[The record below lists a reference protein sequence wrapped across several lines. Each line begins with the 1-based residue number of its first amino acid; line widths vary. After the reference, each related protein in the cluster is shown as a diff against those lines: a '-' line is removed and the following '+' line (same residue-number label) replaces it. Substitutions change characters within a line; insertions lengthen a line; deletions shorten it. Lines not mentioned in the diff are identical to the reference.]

1 MGPDRWAFFSLVCG
15 PLEIDRVGPFNG
27 PNNGPMNDKDITVFL
42 DYECFTVIKM
52 HLWHLLIE

>member
-1 MGPDRWAFFSLVCG
+1 MGPDRWAFLSLVCG

-27 PNNGPMNDKDITVFL
+27 PMNGKDITVFQ
-42 DYECFTVIKM
+42 DYECFTIIKM